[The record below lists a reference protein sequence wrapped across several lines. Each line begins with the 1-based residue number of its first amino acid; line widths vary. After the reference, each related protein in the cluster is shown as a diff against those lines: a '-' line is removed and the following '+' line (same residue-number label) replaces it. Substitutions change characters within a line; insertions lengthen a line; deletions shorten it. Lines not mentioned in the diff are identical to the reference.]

1 MLILN
6 QSDYKPQSVISA
18 PGERCGHSWRHDGVG
33 GLHTGSGQHAGGGL
47 GGGAEGGGEGRVH
60 HVVTSGEQDHAP
72 PGPGTRHVS
81 DQRRVLGLHV
91 RGSVQSEY
99 LAASYVAS

>member
-1 MLILN
+1 MI
-6 QSDYKPQSVISA
+6 YKPQSDISD

-33 GLHTGSGQHAGGGL
+33 GLHTGDGQRAGGGL

-60 HVVTSGEQDHAP
+60 HVVTPREQDHAP

-81 DQRRVLGLHV
+81 DQRRVLRLHV

-99 LAASYVAS
+99 PSSYVAS